1 VYLWAAKLVD
11 AASHSRS
18 ASIRAI
24 ASAKSYT
31 VNGLEIDMARFTLT
45 SPGFRRAASRRRCSA
60 AACSRVALA
69 RRLANNGLVVLFD
82 GHDAFLL
89 VFELIVEWK
98 ERDVLAGQGRQF
110 LLERL
115 GVEVRID
122 EMYVFAVP
130 RLG

>member
-1 VYLWAAKLVD
+1 MVKRGAVQRLTAYTEQ
-11 AASHSRS
+11 S
-18 ASIRAI
+18 ALRGG
-24 ASAKSYT
+24 
-31 VNGLEIDMARFTLT
+31 NTLT
-45 SPGFRRAASRRRCSA
+45 AIIWAASRRRCSA

-69 RRLANNGLVVLFD
+69 RRVANNGLVVLFD
-82 GHDAFLL
+82 GHDALLL

>member
-1 VYLWAAKLVD
+1 
-11 AASHSRS
+11 
-18 ASIRAI
+18 
-24 ASAKSYT
+24 
-31 VNGLEIDMARFTLT
+31 
-45 SPGFRRAASRRRCSA
+45 
-60 AACSRVALA
+60 VALA
-69 RRLANNGLVVLFD
+69 RRVANNGLVVLFD